1 MYVIFLINQDG
12 SGRINAKLLSTVLQC
27 CGFLET
33 HRKGYRQGRRDS
45 KWDMFEYSTKQR
57 RESKW
62 DVFDTNLFSNNFGNR
77 KTSIYDEESSDI
89 GSSKEVSKRDVRFAV
104 NTESKVS
111 DSQVRE
117 EDDKQ
122 ASIIKEIMG
131 LIDRTN
137 TGMVA
142 FPEFIETI
150 TVKILKDAVTA
161 GFRGILQTTK

>member
-89 GSSKEVSKRDVRFAV
+89 GSSKEVSTRDVRVAV
-104 NTESKVS
+104 NTEYKVS
-111 DSQVRE
+111 DSQIRE
-117 EDDKQ
+117 EDDKR

-137 TGMVA
+137 TGMVE

-161 GFRGILQTTK
+161 GFRGIL

>member
-1 MYVIFLINQDG
+1 MYYFFLPYQDG
-12 SGRINAKLLSTVLQC
+12 SGRINAKLLSTVLLC

-45 KWDMFEYSTKQR
+45 KWDMFEYSTKR

-77 KTSIYDEESSDI
+77 KTSIYDEESSDM

-104 NTESKVS
+104 NTESKIS
-111 DSQVRE
+111 DSQVKE
-117 EDDKQ
+117 ENDKQ

-137 TGMVA
+137 TGMVE

-161 GFRGILQTTK
+161 GFRGIFEKAN

>member
-1 MYVIFLINQDG
+1 MYVIFLVNQDG

-62 DVFDTNLFSNNFGNR
+62 DVFDTNLFSNNFGNS

-104 NTESKVS
+104 NTEYKVS
-111 DSQVRE
+111 DSQVKE
-117 EDDKQ
+117 EDDKR

-137 TGMVA
+137 TGMVE

-161 GFRGILQTTK
+161 GFRGIL

>member
-1 MYVIFLINQDG
+1 MNQDG

-33 HRKGYRQGRRDS
+33 HRKGYRHGRRDS

-62 DVFDTNLFSNNFGNR
+62 DVFDTNLFSNNFGNS

-89 GSSKEVSKRDVRFAV
+89 GSSNEVSKRDVRFAV

-117 EDDKQ
+117 EDDKR

-137 TGMVA
+137 TGMVE

-161 GFRGILQTTK
+161 GFRGIL

>member
-1 MYVIFLINQDG
+1 M
-12 SGRINAKLLSTVLQC
+12 
-27 CGFLET
+27 
-33 HRKGYRQGRRDS
+33 
-45 KWDMFEYSTKQR
+45 
-57 RESKW
+57 
-62 DVFDTNLFSNNFGNR
+62 
-77 KTSIYDEESSDI
+77 SIYDEEFSDI
-89 GSSKEVSKRDVRFAV
+89 GSSKEVSKRDVRFAA

-111 DSQVRE
+111 DSQVKE

-137 TGMVA
+137 TGMVE

-161 GFRGILQTTK
+161 GFRGIFERLSSYVI

>member
-1 MYVIFLINQDG
+1 MYFFVNQDG

-33 HRKGYRQGRRDS
+33 HRKGYSQGRRDS
-45 KWDMFEYSTKQR
+45 KWDMFEYSTKR

-77 KTSIYDEESSDI
+77 KMSIYDEEFSDI
-89 GSSKEVSKRDVRFAV
+89 GSSKEVSKRDVRFAAI
-104 NTESKVS
+104 TEPKVS
-111 DSQVRE
+111 ESQVKE

-137 TGMVA
+137 TGMVE

-161 GFRGILQTTK
+161 GFRGIFEKAN

>member
-1 MYVIFLINQDG
+1 MYYFFLPYQDG

-77 KTSIYDEESSDI
+77 KMSIYDEESSDI
-89 GSSKEVSKRDVRFAV
+89 GSSKEVSKRDVRFAA

-111 DSQVRE
+111 DSQVKE

-137 TGMVA
+137 TGMVE

-161 GFRGILQTTK
+161 GFRGML